1 MKKKWLIISVVA
13 LIIVVAAIVVFL
25 IFQNQSKIFSLE
37 SKYYNTGEKIE
48 INISEL
54 EELIND
60 KESFVV
66 FVSQDMCLASS
77 NFEVVINDFLEE
89 YPITIYEINYSEL
102 KESDLGDFL
111 EHYPSFVIYKN
122 GKVVDFL
129 IANADEDIDYYKTA
143 DGLKSWLTTYISLDE
158 VNEYF
163 PVSINPDY
171 GLQDLIL
178 ESSNDLANIIV
189 YNGCTG
195 SFIDNITRKGK
206 LSQKFTYGI
215 KRDIYGLEATLKFIQ
230 INNRN
235 NNCNTQVY
243 LCGVPNFL
251 GLNIGNIINN
261 RLKKVAM
268 RYANVVYVEPVKSK
282 FLYSSIDNGV
292 LKFDIHYDEIEYL
305 EFNNNIIDAI
315 NKNYLEVK
323 ALIDI
328 DRKLFKYSRGIE
340 TINYHLLSDSNL
352 IQSDIIK
359 MIEDEGIDNIYF
371 YNKVKYYL
379 INRFPYDFYY
389 IGKDNICNSITKIYK
404 RNN

>member
-1 MKKKWLIISVVA
+1 MGKLSFDEIFDVQKQLNNELSFLFKKNGIKNFRFISFGNSIGIGYSMVRTIKPLLLRNNSLPDIMKA
-13 LIIVVAAIVVFL
+13 
-25 IFQNQSKIFSLE
+25 N
-37 SKYYNTGEKIE
+37 E
-48 INISEL
+48 INLDIHHFARSQNN
-54 EELIND
+54 ND
-60 KESFVV
+60 EHLYSWIITNIKESIINNLNRLDF
-66 FVSQDMCLASS
+66 SNTPSS
-77 NFEVVINDFLEE
+77 MI
-89 YPITIYEINYSEL
+89 S
-102 KESDLGDFL
+102 KG
-111 EHYPSFVIYKN
+111 
-122 GKVVDFL
+122 
-129 IANADEDIDYYKTA
+129 
-143 DGLKSWLTTYISLDE
+143 ISLDE